1 MSRSQSMPNAN
12 TRPAPKPCACP
23 SCACLN
29 YADAGTTT
37 CRMCRRD
44 WHREMR

>member
-12 TRPAPKPCACP
+12 TRPAPKPCACD
-23 SCACLN
+23 CRCLN

-44 WHREMR
+44 WHRGMR